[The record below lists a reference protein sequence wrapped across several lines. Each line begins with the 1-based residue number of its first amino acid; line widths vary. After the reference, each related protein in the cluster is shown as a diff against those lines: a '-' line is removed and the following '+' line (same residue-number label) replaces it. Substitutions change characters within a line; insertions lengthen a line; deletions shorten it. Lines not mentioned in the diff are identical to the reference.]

1 MTCDRV
7 DPTGTSE
14 SMSRFSWSLLSDMQ
28 WKTFRTL
35 DPAVSSCRKER
46 VSHLRCSVS

>member
-14 SMSRFSWSLLSDMQ
+14 SMSRFSWSLLSSCPPLWQ
-28 WKTFRTL
+28 LQFNIAISVK
-35 DPAVSSCRKER
+35 AVM
-46 VSHLRCSVS
+46 VLLI